1 VIGSVVATIAD
12 ALVDDTLY
20 AMITDLQIQER
31 PRKGEIIVQGQQ
43 ANIRQGSSTGMYQNV
58 SGGKATWK
66 TYRTRVLS
74 TANKVNLD
82 FAEAEPILE
91 KDLARSI
98 AGILIE

>member
-1 VIGSVVATIAD
+1 
-12 ALVDDTLY
+12 
-20 AMITDLQIQER
+20 M
-31 PRKGEIIVQGQQ
+31 IVQGQQ
-43 ANIRQGSSTGMYQNV
+43 ANMRQGSSTGMYQSI
-58 SGGKATWK
+58 SGGKASWK
-66 TYRTRVLS
+66 TYRTRALS